1 MSVCIRKD
9 GTIFVNW
16 MEGGARKRKYF
27 GHGSKAMAEAVRF
40 SDSIT
45 QQAPARRQGGII
57 FADLLT
63 EYTTA
68 KTVSMSDVSMYNL
81 LIKFERV
88 ILPTLGDLAALRIDH
103 AQLDKYVAIRSATV
117 KNTTIHREL
126 SDIRAILRWSVK
138 RGLIP
143 TNPMEG
149 YEMPKRD
156 DAVILPLS
164 HGEIMAIIDHSP
176 EHLRRAMLLSF
187 FCGLR
192 PGAVE
197 LLSLRYNQVNWT
209 ESTIMI
215 ISAQKGGVDRREV
228 PIHNNLPLRQWF
240 VLDGEDPE
248 RYIITW
254 KDQPVSSL
262 KTSWATA
269 KKKAGVGGR
278 KIPPYALRKSFVT
291 TLLHLGVDPK
301 TVADIAGHD
310 VHTMLM
316 HYAHSSSAMST
327 FAIAQ
332 LPDLLHPV
340 GAKKDDGCKR

>member
-1 MSVCIRKD
+1 
-9 GTIFVNW
+9 
-16 MEGGARKRKYF
+16 
-27 GHGSKAMAEAVRF
+27 
-40 SDSIT
+40 
-45 QQAPARRQGGII
+45 
-57 FADLLT
+57 
-63 EYTTA
+63 
-68 KTVSMSDVSMYNL
+68 
-81 LIKFERV
+81 
-88 ILPTLGDLAALRIDH
+88 
-103 AQLDKYVAIRSATV
+103 
-117 KNTTIHREL
+117 
-126 SDIRAILRWSVK
+126 
-138 RGLIP
+138 
-143 TNPMEG
+143 
-149 YEMPKRD
+149 
-156 DAVILPLS
+156 
-164 HGEIMAIIDHSP
+164 
-176 EHLRRAMLLSF
+176 MLLSF